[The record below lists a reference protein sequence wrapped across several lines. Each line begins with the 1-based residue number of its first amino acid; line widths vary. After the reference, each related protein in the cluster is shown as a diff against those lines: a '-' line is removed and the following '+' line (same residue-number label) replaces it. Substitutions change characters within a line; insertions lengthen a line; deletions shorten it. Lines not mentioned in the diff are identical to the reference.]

1 MNHYIYSG
9 LPKDKKKVFISENLE
24 ASIEEGLNRLL
35 KSVCDK
41 LQVDKQIV
49 LEGSRKREFT
59 EARQIFFYL
68 VKISKRFRIYE
79 AAAFLNN
86 NSKHSAANTWKDIIE
101 TQEDKKQ
108 LTVHLMKINRPL
120 LLI

>member
-9 LPKDKKKVFISENLE
+9 LPKDKRKVFISENLD
-24 ASIEEGLNRLL
+24 ASIEDGLNRLL

-41 LQVDKQIV
+41 LQVDKQTV
-49 LEGSRKREFT
+49 LEGSLKREFT
-59 EARQIFFYL
+59 EARQMFFYL

-86 NSKHSAANTWKDIIE
+86 TSKHSAVKVWKDTME
-101 TQEDKKQ
+101 TQEDKKK
-108 LTVHLMKINRPL
+108 LTLHLITINRPL

>member
-86 NSKHSAANTWKDIIE
+86 NSKHSAANTWKDITE